1 MEVYAGMKEGGRQV
15 VLGGSREC
23 EMETAKYLD
32 LLTRSYRVARPYK
45 SSKESFKF
53 LQLAGRGSF
62 LCSPLALAICLRGGS
77 SLLRRHFIC
86 YRKKEKRLGPSFLSL
101 TSGRTLS
108 SLCSLSPYELKGW
121 RKYLGISTFVK
132 SVSSKSESLVC
143 TGSQ

>member
-1 MEVYAGMKEGGRQV
+1 MYAGMKEGGRQV

-53 LQLAGRGSF
+53 LQLAGRGS
-62 LCSPLALAICLRGGS
+62 SLALAICLRGGS

-108 SLCSLSPYELKGW
+108 SLCSLSPYELKG
-121 RKYLGISTFVK
+121 
-132 SVSSKSESLVC
+132 
-143 TGSQ
+143 